1 MTRPLDHTSEL
12 ASPSEPNS
20 AAPLLQLASD
30 ERRAPTAILSSQA
43 ALIACLKSPII
54 SANWETPETKWTVPI
69 GGGCRAGDQDRHNL
83 SLSAY
88 YNLVKPQFG
97 ADWQLRPQV
106 MLIF

>member
-1 MTRPLDHTSEL
+1 MTRPLDYTDEL

-20 AAPLLQLASD
+20 AAPLLQLAFDDPRTDRHSVVPGRLD
-30 ERRAPTAILSSQA
+30 RLLEVADHFGQLRDAGDQMDRADLR
-43 ALIACLKSPII
+43 
-54 SANWETPETKWTVPI
+54 W
-69 GGGCRAGDQDRHNL
+69 GRAGDQDRHNL

>member
-1 MTRPLDHTSEL
+1 VVAGRV
-12 ASPSEPNS
+12 
-20 AAPLLQLASD
+20 
-30 ERRAPTAILSSQA
+30 I
-43 ALIACLKSPII
+43 K
-54 SANWETPETKWTVPI
+54 I
-69 GGGCRAGDQDRHNL
+69 GINL

>member
-1 MTRPLDHTSEL
+1 MTRPLDYTGEL

-54 SANWETPETKWTVPI
+54 SAN
-69 GGGCRAGDQDRHNL
+69 
-83 SLSAY
+83 
-88 YNLVKPQFG
+88 
-97 ADWQLRPQV
+97 
-106 MLIF
+106 

>member
-1 MTRPLDHTSEL
+1 M
-12 ASPSEPNS
+12 
-20 AAPLLQLASD
+20 
-30 ERRAPTAILSSQA
+30 
-43 ALIACLKSPII
+43 
-54 SANWETPETKWTVPI
+54 PI
-69 GGGCRAGDQDRHNL
+69 GGGCRAGDRDRHNL